1 MSKLSGRG
9 TEMEGV
15 ETGSRERADNTQ
27 AGFDGDARPAGDG
40 RVLDAFHGMEGRGRV
55 EGT

>member
-1 MSKLSGRG
+1 
-9 TEMEGV
+9 MEGV

-27 AGFDGDARPAGDG
+27 ASFDGDARSAGDG